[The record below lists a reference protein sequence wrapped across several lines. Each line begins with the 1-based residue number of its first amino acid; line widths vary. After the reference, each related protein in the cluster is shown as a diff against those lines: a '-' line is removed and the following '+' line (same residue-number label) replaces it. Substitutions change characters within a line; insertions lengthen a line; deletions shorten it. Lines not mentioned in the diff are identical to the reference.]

1 MENAADSLKGKRL
14 LIVDDESDVL
24 EMLVDLLDGCYI
36 DTARTYEAGA
46 RLLQKNAYDA
56 AILDIMGV
64 DGYELLKL
72 AVQKHTPALML
83 TAHALNPDALVES
96 IKTGAQ
102 AYVPKDKMADIH
114 SYLFEVLEFRN
125 RSPRK
130 RIGWFLRLK
139 PFFDR
144 KFGRNWREKEPE
156 FWQDFDRRYEI
167 TRQDLEEVL

>member
-1 MENAADSLKGKRL
+1 MEDAAASLKGKRL
-14 LIVDDESDVL
+14 LIVDDEPDVL

-36 DTARTYEAGA
+36 DTARSHEAGA
-46 RLLQKNAYDA
+46 RLLQKNQYDA

-64 DGYELLKL
+64 DGHELLKQ
-72 AVQKHTPALML
+72 AVEKDTPALML

-114 SYLFEVLEFRN
+114 AYLLEVLEFQH
-125 RSPRK
+125 RSPR
-130 RIGWFLRLK
+130 RRPGWFLRLK

-156 FWQDFDRRYEI
+156 FWQEFDRKYEI